1 MQILWCKNINEL
13 LIKLLHEMYFHKSS
27 DSSFQSE
34 NLNQLILIF
43 EVRFSEVYVL
53 SKLTRRDLEN
63 VFSQFIQTWEVSH
76 WNMFVRKK
84 NVLVFLIFPNHIIIC
99 NSDKTNYGYMP
110 RSLVAEYTLQNFIV
124 FFLSATGFFSQT
136 ILTFHSSTGEYKNT
150 NTKTKCLGT
159 LVLKW
164 EIKTYKYIIQF
175 LFVQFS

>member
-1 MQILWCKNINEL
+1 MSDSITLTIISNPCFTDIFLRYSFSWIFIILPFLKFEMQILWCKNINEF
-13 LIKLLHEMYFHKSS
+13 LIKPLHEMYFHKSS

-53 SKLTRRDLEN
+53 SKLPRRDVEN

-84 NVLVFLIFPNHIIIC
+84 NVLVFLIFHNHIIIC

-124 FFLSATGFFSQT
+124 FF
-136 ILTFHSSTGEYKNT
+136 
-150 NTKTKCLGT
+150 
-159 LVLKW
+159 
-164 EIKTYKYIIQF
+164 
-175 LFVQFS
+175 FVSYRIF

>member
-1 MQILWCKNINEL
+1 MSDSITLTIISNPCFTDIFLRYSFSWIFIILPFLKFEMQILWCKNINEL
-13 LIKLLHEMYFHKSS
+13 LIKPLHEMYFHKSS

-53 SKLTRRDLEN
+53 SKLPRRDVEN

-84 NVLVFLIFPNHIIIC
+84 NVLVFLIFHNHIIIC

-124 FFLSATGFFSQT
+124 FF
-136 ILTFHSSTGEYKNT
+136 
-150 NTKTKCLGT
+150 
-159 LVLKW
+159 
-164 EIKTYKYIIQF
+164 
-175 LFVQFS
+175 FVSYRIF